1 MKRIVIWVLA
11 LVMAIM
17 TFGCDEAERDEVYP
31 EIDMTGIDAFPKDCD
46 TVFRGETFLLK
57 AIVTDNIE
65 LGAFSIDI
73 HDNFDHHTHS
83 SSGAVC
89 EQDADKEPVNPFL
102 FIRDY
107 DIPGGLVVYDIEES
121 ISIPAGVDPGDY
133 HLMVRLT
140 DAEGWQTLKGISIK
154 VL

>member
-1 MKRIVIWVLA
+1 MIWALA
-11 LVMAIM
+11 LVLSIAA
-17 TFGCDEAERDEVYP
+17 FRCDEMERDEVYP
-31 EIDMTGIDAFPKDCD
+31 EIDMTGAGAFPGDCD
-46 TVFRGETFLLK
+46 TVFRGETFTVR
-57 AIVTDNIE
+57 AVFRDNAE

-83 SSGAVC
+83 SSSVIC
-89 EQDADKEPVNPFL
+89 DQDEDKEPVNPFI

-107 DIPGGLVVYDIEES
+107 DIPVGLTVFDAQEA

-133 HLMVRLT
+133 HLMIRLT